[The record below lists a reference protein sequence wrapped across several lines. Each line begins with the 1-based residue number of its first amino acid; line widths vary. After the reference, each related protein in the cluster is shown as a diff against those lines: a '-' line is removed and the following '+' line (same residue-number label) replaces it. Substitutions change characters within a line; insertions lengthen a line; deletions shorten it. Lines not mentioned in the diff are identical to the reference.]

1 MGDLKKQLESYKEA
15 ARYGGLCSKTVLIL
29 NVLYYNIISGSARSV
44 MYACRRRETIIECTT
59 GESHRRKI
67 NSSQILKSIII

>member
-29 NVLYYNIISGSARSV
+29 NVLYYNII
-44 MYACRRRETIIECTT
+44 IIQAVQGALCSHAEGERLSSNAPQESHT
-59 GESHRRKI
+59 GEK
-67 NSSQILKSIII
+67 